1 MANSEDRKII
11 DKVLQRDLVFRNQ
24 LLGRLQAD
32 CEYYLNYGNRNTER
46 LWAHNVNLQIELM
59 IELYNSFKEEEKP
72 EWLTMD
78 EIIAYGKKM
87 TMAEEN

>member
-32 CEYYLNYGNRNTER
+32 CEYYLNYGNRNTKR
-46 LWAHNVNLQIELM
+46 LWTHNVNLQIELM

-72 EWLTMD
+72 GWLTMD

-87 TMAEEN
+87 ATAEEN